1 MSVVFEDL
9 LSEEALLAST
19 AVSETGVEGR
29 ISSPEPSN
37 QLTLLNKRL
46 LGYKNDSRTQI
57 SRGLQYHTLSISS
70 LTRTT
75 VQHPV

>member
-19 AVSETGVEGR
+19 AVGETGVKGR

-46 LGYKNDSRTQI
+46 LGYKNDSRTQ
-57 SRGLQYHTLSISS
+57 
-70 LTRTT
+70 
-75 VQHPV
+75 V